1 MKFIHFYLFLLFYAC
16 SLPTNEES
24 NAVARV
30 GENYLFI
37 SDLNDHFGLRYNNGD
52 SIQISNRL
60 INDWAEQLLYLK
72 KAEINLNSNEKN
84 RLDELV
90 RTYRNDLYVKTYK
103 DKAIQ
108 SILDSVVDIKE
119 IENYF
124 EQNKANFRTNKD
136 LLRGRYVRVRN
147 ENYNLRT
154 IRRSLQRFNDN
165 DKVFLDSIA
174 LQFTTYSMNDSIWVQ
189 ASQFFNRLPSINER
203 RYKNFLKNNTFFELQ
218 DSLEVYLVVVEEV
231 VLRNNLAPLEYVTP
245 TLKQILINKRK
256 LELMS
261 QFDREIIEEG
271 LRQNT
276 YELYE

>member
-1 MKFIHFYLFLLFYAC
+1 MKFIYFYLFLLFSAC
-16 SLPTNEES
+16 NLSTNEES
-24 NAVARV
+24 DAVARV
-30 GENYLFI
+30 GENYLFT
-37 SDLNDHFGLRYNNGD
+37 SDLQDQIGPQYDGD
-52 SIQISNRL
+52 SLQIANRL
-60 INDWAEQLLYLK
+60 IDDWAEQLLYLK
-72 KAEINLNSNEKN
+72 KAEINLSSAEKKQ
-84 RLDELV
+84 LDELV

-108 SILDSVVDIKE
+108 SQLDSVVDQAE
-119 IENYF
+119 IQDYF

-154 IRRSLQRFNDN
+154 IRRSLRRFNDV
-165 DKVFLDSIA
+165 DKIFLDSIA

-189 ASQFFNRLPSINER
+189 ASQFFNRLPSLSER

-231 VLRNNLAPLEYVTP
+231 VLRNDLAPLEYVTP

-256 LELMS
+256 LELMRE
-261 QFDREIIEEG
+261 FDREIIEEG

-276 YELYE
+276 YEVYE

>member
-1 MKFIHFYLFLLFYAC
+1 MKFIYFYSFLLFSAC
-16 SLPTNEES
+16 NISTNEES
-24 NAVARV
+24 DAVARV
-30 GENYLFI
+30 GESYLFA
-37 SDLNDHFGLRYNNGD
+37 SDLQDQIGPQYDGD
-52 SIQISNRL
+52 SLQIANRL
-60 INDWAEQLLYLK
+60 IDDWAEQLLYLK
-72 KAEINLNSNEKN
+72 KAEINLSSSEKKQ
-84 RLDELV
+84 LDELV

-108 SILDSVVDIKE
+108 SQLDSVVDQAE
-119 IENYF
+119 IQDYF

-154 IRRSLQRFNDN
+154 TRRSLRRFNDV

-189 ASQFFNRLPSINER
+189 ASQFFNRLPSLSER

-231 VLRNNLAPLEYVTP
+231 VLRNDLAPLEYVTP

-256 LELMS
+256 LELMR

-276 YELYE
+276 YEVYE

>member
-1 MKFIHFYLFLLFYAC
+1 MKLIYFYLFLLFSAC

-24 NAVARV
+24 DAVARV

-37 SDLNDHFGLRYNNGD
+37 SDLQDQIGPRYNGD
-52 SIQISNRL
+52 SLQIANRL
-60 INDWAEQLLYLK
+60 IDDWAEQLLYLK
-72 KAEINLNSNEKN
+72 KAEINLSSTEKK

-108 SILDSVVDIKE
+108 LLLDSVVESEE
-119 IENYF
+119 IQDYF

-154 IRRSLQRFNDN
+154 IRRSLRRFNDA
-165 DKVFLDSIA
+165 DKIFLDSIA

-189 ASQFFNRLPSINER
+189 ASQFFNRLPSISER

-231 VLRNNLAPLEYVTP
+231 VLRNGLAPLEYVTP

-256 LELMS
+256 LELMR

-271 LRQNT
+271 LRQNS
-276 YELYE
+276 YEVYE

>member
-1 MKFIHFYLFLLFYAC
+1 MKFIYFYFFLLFSAC
-16 SLPTNEES
+16 NFSTNDES

-30 GENYLFI
+30 GENYLFL
-37 SDLNDHFGLRYNNGD
+37 SDLQDQIGPRYNGD
-52 SIQISNRL
+52 SLQIANRL

-72 KAEINLNSNEKN
+72 KAEINLSSIEKK

-108 SILDSVVDIKE
+108 SQLDTIVDKAE
-119 IENYF
+119 IQEYF
-124 EQNKANFRTNKD
+124 EENKSNFRTNKD
-136 LLRGRYVRVRN
+136 LLRGRYVRVSN
-147 ENYNLRT
+147 ENNNLRT
-154 IRRSLQRFNDN
+154 IRRSLRRFNDT

-189 ASQFFNRLPSINER
+189 SYQFFNRLPLIREK

-218 DSLEVYLVVVEEV
+218 DSLEVYLVVIEEV
-231 VLRNNLAPLEYVTP
+231 VLRNELAPMEYVKP

-256 LELMS
+256 LELMR

-271 LRQNT
+271 FRQKS

>member
-1 MKFIHFYLFLLFYAC
+1 MKFICFYLLLLFYAC
-16 SLPTNEES
+16 NIPTNEES
-24 NAVARV
+24 DAVARV
-30 GENYLFI
+30 DENYLFAL
-37 SDLNDHFGLRYNNGD
+37 DLQDQIGLRYNGD
-52 SIQISNRL
+52 SLLIANRL
-60 INDWAEQLLYLK
+60 IDDWAEQLLYLK
-72 KAEINLNSNEKN
+72 KAEINLSLNEKK

-108 SILDSVVDIKE
+108 SQLDSVVDQIE
-119 IENYF
+119 IQDYF

-154 IRRSLQRFNDN
+154 IRRSLRRFNAA

-174 LQFTTYSMNDSIWVQ
+174 LQFTTYSMNDSIWIQ
-189 ASQFFNRLPSINER
+189 ASQFFNRMPSISER
-203 RYKNFLKNNTFFELQ
+203 RYKNFLKNDTFFELQ
-218 DSLEVYLVVVEEV
+218 DSLEVYLMMVVEV
-231 VLRNNLAPLEYVTP
+231 VLRNDLAPLEYVAP
-245 TLKQILINKRK
+245 TIKQILINKRK

-276 YELYE
+276 YEVYE

>member
-1 MKFIHFYLFLLFYAC
+1 MKLIYFYIFLLFSAC
-16 SLPTNEES
+16 NLSTNEES
-24 NAVARV
+24 DAVARV
-30 GENYLFI
+30 GENYLFT
-37 SDLNDHFGLRYNNGD
+37 SDLQDQIGPRYNGD
-52 SIQISNRL
+52 SLQIANRL
-60 INDWAEQLLYLK
+60 IDDWAEQLLYLK
-72 KAEINLNSNEKN
+72 KAEINLSSSEKK
-84 RLDELV
+84 RLDQLV

-108 SILDSVVDIKE
+108 PQLDSVVDQAE
-119 IENYF
+119 IQDYF

-154 IRRSLQRFNDN
+154 IRRSLRRFNDV

-189 ASQFFNRLPSINER
+189 ASQFFNRLPSISER

-231 VLRNNLAPLEYVTP
+231 VLRNDLAPLEYVTP

-256 LELMS
+256 LELMR

-276 YELYE
+276 YEVYE

>member
-1 MKFIHFYLFLLFYAC
+1 MKLIYFYLFLLFSAC

-24 NAVARV
+24 DAVARV
-30 GENYLFI
+30 GENYLFAL
-37 SDLNDHFGLRYNNGD
+37 DLQDQIGLRYNGD
-52 SIQISNRL
+52 SLLIANRL
-60 INDWAEQLLYLK
+60 IDDWAEQLLYLK
-72 KAEINLNSNEKN
+72 KAEINLSLNEKK

-108 SILDSVVDIKE
+108 SQLDSVVDQIE
-119 IENYF
+119 IQDYF

-154 IRRSLQRFNDN
+154 IRRSLRRFNAA

-174 LQFTTYSMNDSIWVQ
+174 LQFTTYSMNDSIWIQ
-189 ASQFFNRLPSINER
+189 ASQFFNRIPSISER
-203 RYKNFLKNNTFFELQ
+203 RYKNFLKNDTFFELQ
-218 DSLEVYLVVVEEV
+218 DSLEVYLMMVVEV
-231 VLRNNLAPLEYVTP
+231 VLRNDLAPLEYVAP
-245 TLKQILINKRK
+245 TIKQILINKRK

-276 YELYE
+276 YEVYE

>member
-1 MKFIHFYLFLLFYAC
+1 MKLIYFYLFLLFSAC
-16 SLPTNEES
+16 KLPTNEES
-24 NAVARV
+24 NALARV

-37 SDLNDHFGLRYNNGD
+37 SDIKDQIGPRNNGD
-52 SIQISNRL
+52 SLQIANRL
-60 INDWAEQLLYLK
+60 IDDWAEQLLYLE
-72 KAEINLNSNEKN
+72 KAEINLSSTEKN

-108 SILDSVVDIKE
+108 SLLDSVVDQAE
-119 IENYF
+119 IQEYF

-147 ENYNLRT
+147 ENYNLQT
-154 IRRSLQRFNDN
+154 IRRSLRRFNDF

-174 LQFTTYSMNDSIWVQ
+174 LQFTTYSMNDSIWIQ

-231 VLRNNLAPLEYVTP
+231 VLRNNLAPLEYVMP

-261 QFDREIIEEG
+261 EFDREIIEEG

-276 YELYE
+276 YEVYD

>member
-1 MKFIHFYLFLLFYAC
+1 MKFIYFYSFLLFSAC

-24 NAVARV
+24 DAVARV

-37 SDLNDHFGLRYNNGD
+37 SDLQDQIGPQYDGD
-52 SIQISNRL
+52 SLQIANRL
-60 INDWAEQLLYLK
+60 IDDWAEQLLYLK
-72 KAEINLNSNEKN
+72 KAEINLSSSEKKQ
-84 RLDELV
+84 LDELV

-108 SILDSVVDIKE
+108 SQLDSVVDQAE
-119 IENYF
+119 IQYYF
-124 EQNKANFRTNKD
+124 EQNKDNFRTNKD
-136 LLRGRYVRVRN
+136 LLQGRYVRVRN

-154 IRRSLQRFNDN
+154 IRRSFRRFNDA

-189 ASQFFNRLPSINER
+189 ASQFFNRLPSLGER

-231 VLRNNLAPLEYVTP
+231 VLRNDLAPLEYVTP

-256 LELMS
+256 LELMR

-276 YELYE
+276 YEVYE

>member
-1 MKFIHFYLFLLFYAC
+1 MKFIYFYLFLLFSAC
-16 SLPTNEES
+16 NLSTNEES
-24 NAVARV
+24 DAVARV
-30 GENYLFI
+30 GENYLFT
-37 SDLNDHFGLRYNNGD
+37 SDLQDQIGPQYDGD
-52 SIQISNRL
+52 SLQIANRL
-60 INDWAEQLLYLK
+60 IDDWAEQLLYLK
-72 KAEINLNSNEKN
+72 KAEINLSSAEKKQ
-84 RLDELV
+84 LDELV

-108 SILDSVVDIKE
+108 SQLDSVVDQAE
-119 IENYF
+119 IQDYF

-136 LLRGRYVRVRN
+136 LFRGRYVRVRN

-154 IRRSLQRFNDN
+154 IRRSLRRFNDV
-165 DKVFLDSIA
+165 DKIFLDSIA

-189 ASQFFNRLPSINER
+189 ASQFFNRLPSLSER

-231 VLRNNLAPLEYVTP
+231 VLRNDLAPLEYVTP

-256 LELMS
+256 LELMR

-276 YELYE
+276 YEVYE